1 MAGVVFTEV
10 TASTSMLDEISIRP
24 FSTISRRTTFPT
36 KPPASKSSLPGL
48 APPVTRKSLFQCFEE
63 ARQTFEKR
71 IVEPLTK
78 SDPKRLS
85 SIQEFLQGIKLDELG
100 RVCRELSEL
109 AEDKAN
115 NKASKL
121 LVTLDQF
128 KGAGDALLQF
138 APESV
143 SIVWFGIS
151 SLITIGSAKVQTRL
165 LICGAC
171 DSIVNIVADCIR
183 WESMAALMINEDQNL
198 DDIWESDVP
207 HLIFLILEFL
217 WTAKPHF
224 DQSRVKRIASNLKEI
239 FNQELQER
247 VTAILDKYEALVKT
261 LQGHFQESMLESS
274 FKTGEVVRQIRE
286 NLQSYVSIGVN
297 LMSSLQKKALLDE
310 LDRQQAKLEHPAS
323 YKLHFSTLNDRLTRI
338 VHDRNG
344 RLAASWLFSED
355 EYCDWKT
362 FHPGSS
368 TESVNFLCLRG
379 PRGHGKS
386 VAMMSI
392 HRDITKPILQCTL
405 PDSEGVLITRD
416 LRGHASGPPLVCHF
430 FFKKGEQDIER
441 SRSALESIL
450 YQLLGS
456 DEIRGDL
463 SVLTA
468 AISILNPGFVEAGLT
483 QSAESRGTNTR
494 DVSGNFQD
502 SLKSLCDTIKLI
514 AAVILVPVYL
524 MIDALDE
531 CIDRREQ
538 CFLECLKS
546 LVDKYGFNG
555 ENSRTAGSNST
566 GVKSENLKL
575 VISARDSV
583 DIVGELVGKIENQDA
598 EDVLENHGIKIVDI
612 TPEKNSSDLEEY
624 LRHAIGEVLTRRIDR
639 EKYEAY
645 YDSQLSRIVKIVH
658 EKANGDFTLA
668 RLIIANLQQPSK
680 ETLEKRIK
688 RLPSAIGDIYRASLE
703 SLTADEQE
711 FVVAAL
717 KWVVWGVSGLSILEI
732 SDHYKEIYKD
742 SGHSESKPSLDV
754 GGSGTESVPEP
765 NYASPYDNPEV
776 KDTTY
781 HIENAGRDFF
791 KYDRNTGVV
800 NVDISIREWIQ
811 QDISDSD
818 SLVEDS
824 RGFNKFRD
832 NRGNTVFQFTLA
844 PSFVRYG
851 DTLSQLF
858 NKKEA
863 HMSIALDIFR
873 ALNNEEFQN
882 KYMPWRP
889 DWVEDIEIVFQDR
902 KKPLRYEI
910 EHWHDHILALQEWWT
925 EDSVNSSWWAE
936 LLNQISIFTRPE
948 NWYRWNI
955 QRIHLNTDEAV
966 LVSGRE
972 SIHVPTSKQ
981 GPLEFLLRVFEEP
994 IHYACKVGSYLLV
1007 DALAHQAKNSV
1018 QPSDHE
1024 KEDSKMVQ
1032 SRRVEAIRTVRVQA
1046 LIRDIITKRPGWAPL
1061 GVPSPLCV
1069 HVESGL
1075 FIWLKHHIALRRL
1088 VKDMGGEE
1096 TLERLGRPGSGASP
1110 KLISVIVEQ
1119 LTKNA
1124 FGLDN
1129 QGIISLVQE
1138 AAHVQSSQSAHKILC
1153 NREDILGRSP
1163 LCLASSNPL
1172 IIERLLK
1179 YGANINGSSILG
1191 LGHKISPLKSI
1202 LEEAV
1207 PPHSRMI
1214 KPGLL
1219 KSAEILILGG
1229 ADLKLEGDS
1238 ERTTTCLH
1246 LAASLNDLKLFKLL
1260 YVSGDWDVHAR
1271 DMSGKTPLHCLLR
1284 GRRPSTPEK
1293 IEDTLSIFKMIVKM
1307 KRLEED
1313 LINMEDDA
1321 GRNVLAHAVQGGF
1334 IEAVE
1339 MLFDMGVNVHD
1350 EDFYGANCFHHLSRW
1365 SFDDDETNM
1374 KKIADVLLRSGLD
1387 YAKLNESGKTPL
1399 FCAAMTGKW
1408 YLARFFLSKYDE
1420 LAKVSQETGNTNPL
1434 LSLTNGNR
1442 RTLFYAATQGAVTKA
1457 IGNQGIEQ
1465 LDSIEFFKELNSVLS
1480 KYTDTASLILEPDSI
1495 GRTPLHIAVQGRCPQ
1510 MVEMIVAINP
1520 DISHINHSLRSALDV
1535 AMYNLA
1541 KTWIEI
1547 PSPGNSDSKAALKP
1561 AVKIVR
1567 CLESH
1572 SGSVLSQFPFS
1583 FFKASVHSS
1592 PEATIL
1598 NNSILASVHPETRD
1612 LIDRYD
1618 SACKQLHG
1626 WHLFEYA
1633 MKVDLIFPEGGRYSG
1648 RERLLSPPSEFAR
1661 PTRIGWTSCPMELSN
1676 DALEVLSTGRDSR
1689 LYLRLRRIFLLNDV
1703 RKNLGSKLNQYQF
1716 VIPDHPVPPI
1726 DAGFYFEV
1734 TLNSELSDFEL
1745 SGVFCEIGI
1754 RCPTALRAPE
1764 VACDLFDGS
1773 VSYHNIYQFDW
1784 PYKIGSEYAPQEI
1797 EEGASNPFTDTK
1809 YRCFGCGMN
1818 PVYHGIFFTVDGAV
1832 VFTAQVLPDIYYPFF
1847 GFSNY
1852 SSSFK
1857 INFGA
1862 EKFMF
1867 ELANK
1872 QDWGLE
1878 VDWREGRI
1886 SWDNDPTVDDRF
1898 SHRRF
1903 TEPDL
1908 W

>member
-1 MAGVVFTEV
+1 
-10 TASTSMLDEISIRP
+10 
-24 FSTISRRTTFPT
+24 
-36 KPPASKSSLPGL
+36 
-48 APPVTRKSLFQCFEE
+48 
-63 ARQTFEKR
+63 
-71 IVEPLTK
+71 
-78 SDPKRLS
+78 
-85 SIQEFLQGIKLDELG
+85 
-100 RVCRELSEL
+100 
-109 AEDKAN
+109 
-115 NKASKL
+115 
-121 LVTLDQF
+121 
-128 KGAGDALLQF
+128 
-138 APESV
+138 
-143 SIVWFGIS
+143 
-151 SLITIGSAKVQTRL
+151 
-165 LICGAC
+165 
-171 DSIVNIVADCIR
+171 
-183 WESMAALMINEDQNL
+183 
-198 DDIWESDVP
+198 
-207 HLIFLILEFL
+207 
-217 WTAKPHF
+217 
-224 DQSRVKRIASNLKEI
+224 
-239 FNQELQER
+239 
-247 VTAILDKYEALVKT
+247 
-261 LQGHFQESMLESS
+261 
-274 FKTGEVVRQIRE
+274 
-286 NLQSYVSIGVN
+286 
-297 LMSSLQKKALLDE
+297 
-310 LDRQQAKLEHPAS
+310 
-323 YKLHFSTLNDRLTRI
+323 
-338 VHDRNG
+338 
-344 RLAASWLFSED
+344 
-355 EYCDWKT
+355 
-362 FHPGSS
+362 
-368 TESVNFLCLRG
+368 
-379 PRGHGKS
+379 
-386 VAMMSI
+386 MSI
-392 HRDITKPILQCTL
+392 HRDITKSIRQCTL
-405 PDSEGVLITRD
+405 PDLEGVLITRD
-416 LRGHASGPPLVCHF
+416 LRGHPPNPPLVCHF

-456 DEIRGDL
+456 NEIRGDL

-468 AISILNPGFVEAGLT
+468 ATSILNPGFVEAGSI

-494 DVSGNFQD
+494 DVSGNFRD
-502 SLKSLCDTIKLI
+502 SLKSLCDAIKLI
-514 AAVILVPVYL
+514 AAVIPVPVYL

-546 LVDKYGFNG
+546 LVDKSGVNG
-555 ENSRTAGSNST
+555 ENSRTAGSNNT

-583 DIVGELVGKIENQDA
+583 DIVGELVDSKGKIENQDA
-598 EDVLENHGIKIVDI
+598 EDVLKNHGIKIVDI
-612 TPEKNSSDLEEY
+612 TPEKNSSDLKDY
-624 LRHAIGEVLTRRIDR
+624 LRHAVGEVLTRRIDR
-639 EKYEAY
+639 KYEAY
-645 YDSQLSRIVKIVH
+645 YDSQLSRIVKIVY

-668 RLIIANLQQPSK
+668 RLVIANLQQPSK

-742 SGHSESKPSLDV
+742 SGHSDSKPSQDV
-754 GGSGTESVPEP
+754 GESGTESVLEP

-776 KDTTY
+776 KDTIY

-818 SLVEDS
+818 PLVEDS

-858 NKKEA
+858 DKKEA
-863 HMSIALDIFR
+863 QMSIVLDIFR
-873 ALNNEEFQN
+873 TLSNEEFQN

-889 DWVEDIEIVFQDR
+889 DWVEDTEVVFQDR
-902 KKPLRYEI
+902 KTPLRYEI

-936 LLNQISIFTRPE
+936 LLNQISIFTRLE

-955 QRIHLNTDEAV
+955 QRIYLHTDEAT
-966 LVSGRE
+966 LVSKDL
-972 SIHVPTSKQ
+972 SIRVPTSKRK
-981 GPLEFLLRVFEEP
+981 PLEFLLRVFEEP
-994 IHYACKVGSYLLV
+994 IHYACKVGLYLPV
-1007 DALAHQAKNSV
+1007 DALAHQAKNLV
-1018 QPSDHE
+1018 QPSGHE
-1024 KEDSKMVQ
+1024 REDSKMVR

-1061 GVPSPLCV
+1061 GVPSPL
-1069 HVESGL
+1069 
-1075 FIWLKHHIALRRL
+1075 
-1088 VKDMGGEE
+1088 
-1096 TLERLGRPGSGASP
+1096 
-1110 KLISVIVEQ
+1110 
-1119 LTKNA
+1119 
-1124 FGLDN
+1124 
-1129 QGIISLVQE
+1129 
-1138 AAHVQSSQSAHKILC
+1138 
-1153 NREDILGRSP
+1153 REDILGRSP

-1207 PPHSRMI
+1207 HSDPKMI
-1214 KPGLL
+1214 KPRLL

-1229 ADLKLEGDS
+1229 ADLKLGGES

-1284 GRRPSTPEK
+1284 GGRPSTPEE
-1293 IEDTLSIFKMIVKM
+1293 IEDTFSIFKMIVKM

-1313 LINMEDDA
+1313 LINMEDYA
-1321 GRNVLAHAVQGGF
+1321 GQNVLAHAVQSGF

-1339 MLFDMGVNVHD
+1339 MLFDMGVNVHG
-1350 EDFYGANCFHHLSRW
+1350 EDLYGANCFHHPSHW
-1365 SFDDDETNM
+1365 SFGGDETNM
-1374 KKIADVLLRSGLD
+1374 KKIADFLLRSGLD
-1387 YAKLNESGKTPL
+1387 YAKSNESGMTPL
-1399 FCAAMTGKW
+1399 FCAALAGKW

-1442 RTLFYAATQGAVTKA
+1442 RILLYAATQGAVATA
-1457 IGNQGIEQ
+1457 IGEQRIEQ
-1465 LDSIEFFKELNSVLS
+1465 LDSIEFFKELNS
-1480 KYTDTASLILEPDSI
+1480 D
-1495 GRTPLHIAVQGRCPQ
+1495 PLHIAVGWCCPQ

-1520 DISHINHSLRSALDV
+1520 NISRLDHSLGSALDV

-1547 PSPGNSDSKAALKP
+1547 PSPGNSDIPQRLGFIP
-1561 AVKIVR
+1561 I
-1567 CLESH
+1567 
-1572 SGSVLSQFPFS
+1572 SVLIFN
-1583 FFKASVHSS
+1583 ASVHSS

-1633 MKVDLIFPEGGRYSG
+1633 IKVNLLFPEGGRYSG
-1648 RERLLSPPSEFAR
+1648 RGRLLSPPSEFAR
-1661 PTRIGWTSCPMELSN
+1661 PTRIGWSSCPVELSN
-1676 DALEVLSTGRDSR
+1676 DALEVLSTG
-1689 LYLRLRRIFLLNDV
+1689 
-1703 RKNLGSKLNQYQF
+1703 SKLNQYHF
-1716 VIPDHPVPPI
+1716 VIPDHPAPPI

-1734 TLNSELSDFEL
+1734 TLNSGLSDFEL

-1754 RCPTALRAPE
+1754 RRPTTLRVPE
-1764 VACDLFDGS
+1764 IACDLFDGL
-1773 VSYHNIYQFDW
+1773 VSYGNIFQFEW
-1784 PYKIGSEYAPQEI
+1784 PYKIGSEYMSQEI

-1818 PVYHGIFFTVDGAV
+1818 PVNQGVFFTVDGTVA
-1832 VFTAQVLPDIYYPFF
+1832 FTNIRVYPDIYYPFF

-1867 ELANK
+1867 ELVNK

-1878 VDWREGRI
+1878 VDWGERRMY
-1886 SWDNDPTVDDRF
+1886 WDDGPITDKRF
-1898 SHRRF
+1898 SDRRF

-1908 W
+1908 

>member
-1 MAGVVFTEV
+1 
-10 TASTSMLDEISIRP
+10 MLDGISIRP

-36 KPPASKSSLPGL
+36 KPPASKSSLP
-48 APPVTRKSLFQCFEE
+48 APSATRKSLFQCFEE
-63 ARQTFEKR
+63 ARQTFEKK

-100 RVCRELSEL
+100 RVCRDLSEL

-165 LICGAC
+165 MICGAC
-171 DSIVNIVADCIR
+171 DSIANIVADCIR
-183 WESMAALMINEDQNL
+183 WESMAALMVNEDQNL

-217 WTAKPHF
+217 WSAKPHF
-224 DQSRVKRIASNLKEI
+224 DQSQVKRIASNLKEV
-239 FNQELQER
+239 FNKELQER
-247 VTAILDKYEALVKT
+247 VTTVLDKYEALVKA
-261 LQGHFQESMLESS
+261 LQGQFQGSMLESS
-274 FKTGEVVRQIRE
+274 FKTGEIIRQIRE

-323 YKLHFSTLNDRLTRI
+323 YKLHFSSLNDRLTRI
-338 VHDRNG
+338 IHDRNG

-355 EYCDWKT
+355 EYCDWKI
-362 FHPGSS
+362 FHPNSS
-368 TESVNFLCLRG
+368 AEGVNFLCLRG

-392 HRDITKPILQCTL
+392 HRDITKSILQGTF
-405 PDSEGVLITRD
+405 PGSEVALITRD
-416 LRGHASGPPLVCHF
+416 LREHASNPPLVCHF
-430 FFKKGEQDIER
+430 FFKKGEQDMER

-456 DEIRGDL
+456 DEIRRDL

-468 AISILNPGFVEAGLT
+468 AIGILNPGFLDASST
-483 QSAESRGTNTR
+483 QSAESRGTDTR
-494 DVSGNFQD
+494 NVSGNFQD
-502 SLKSLCDTIKLI
+502 SLRSLCDAIKLI
-514 AAVILVPVYL
+514 AAVIPVPVYL

-538 CFLECLKS
+538 CFLEYLKS
-546 LVDKYGFNG
+546 LVDKSNVDGD
-555 ENSRTAGSNST
+555 NSRTAGSSNT
-566 GVKSENLKL
+566 GIKSKNLKL

-583 DIVGELVGKIENQDA
+583 DIVGELVDSKKKTESPNV
-598 EDVLENHGIKIVDI
+598 EDVLKNQGIKIVDI

-624 LRHAIGEVLTRRIDR
+624 LRYAVGEVLTRRIDR
-639 EKYEAY
+639 TQYEAY

-680 ETLEKRIK
+680 ESLEKRIK

-717 KWVVWGVSGLSILEI
+717 KWVVWGVCGLSILEI
-732 SDHYKEIYKD
+732 SDHYKEIYKN
-742 SGHSESKPSLDV
+742 SGHSDSKPSPDV
-754 GGSGTESVPEP
+754 GGSETESIPEP
-765 NYASPYDNPEV
+765 YYESPYDNPEV
-776 KDTTY
+776 KDTIY

-811 QDISDSD
+811 QDVSDSD
-818 SLVEDS
+818 PLAEDS

-873 ALNNEEFQN
+873 TLNNEEFQN

-889 DWVEDIEIVFQDR
+889 NWVEDIDLVFQDR
-902 KKPLRYEI
+902 KTLLRYEI

-925 EDSVNSSWWAE
+925 EDSVDSSWWAE

-955 QRIHLNTDEAV
+955 QRIHLDTDEAL
-966 LVSGRE
+966 LVSKDV
-972 SIHVPTSKQ
+972 SIHVPDRDC
-981 GPLEFLLRVFEEP
+981 GNLEFLLRVFEEP
-994 IHYACKVGSYLLV
+994 IQYACKMGLYLLV
-1007 DALAHQAKNSV
+1007 DALAQQAKTSV
-1018 QPSDHE
+1018 QSSERE

-1032 SRRVEAIRTVRVQA
+1032 SCQVETVRTVRVQA
-1046 LIRDIITKRPGWAPL
+1046 LINDIRTVRSTWTSLDPDAPSA
-1061 GVPSPLCV
+1061 PSIRV
-1069 HVESGL
+1069 GQGL
-1075 FIWLKHHIALRRL
+1075 FIWLKHHIALSQL
-1088 VKDMGGEE
+1088 VEDMGGEE
-1096 TLERLGRPGSGASP
+1096 ILERLGRPDLDNGASP
-1110 KLISVIVEQ
+1110 KLLSVIVEQ

-1124 FGLDN
+1124 FDLDN
-1129 QGIISLVQE
+1129 QGIIGLVQE
-1138 AAHVQSSQSAHKILC
+1138 TAGLQSPQSPCGILC
-1153 NREDILGRSP
+1153 NRGDILGRSP
-1163 LCLASSNPL
+1163 LCLASSNPV
-1172 IIERLLK
+1172 IIRRLLG

-1191 LGHKISPLKSI
+1191 LGHKFSPLKSI
-1202 LEEAV
+1202 LEEAAH
-1207 PPHSRMI
+1207 PRSEMTKTR
-1214 KPGLL
+1214 LL
-1219 KSAEILILGG
+1219 KSAEILILEG
-1229 ADLKLEGDS
+1229 ADLKLGEDS

-1246 LAASLNDLKLFKLL
+1246 LAASLNELKLFKLL
-1260 YVSGDWDVHAR
+1260 CVSGDWDVHAR
-1271 DMSGKTPLHCLLR
+1271 DKLGKTPLHCLLDAQ
-1284 GRRPSTPEK
+1284 RPSSPEK
-1293 IEDTLSIFKMIVKM
+1293 VTEILSIFKMIVKM

-1313 LINMEDDA
+1313 LINMEDDKSQNA
-1321 GRNVLAHAVQGGF
+1321 LAYAIQGGF

-1339 MLFDMGVNVHD
+1339 MLVDMGVNVHD
-1350 EDFYGANCFHHLSRW
+1350 EDFNGANCFHHLSNW
-1365 SFDDDETNM
+1365 PVGDETNV
-1374 KKIADVLLRSGLD
+1374 KKVADVLLRSGLD
-1387 YAKLNESGKTPL
+1387 YAKPDKFGKTPL
-1399 FCAAMTGKW
+1399 HCAATAGRW
-1408 YLARFFLSKYDE
+1408 YWARFFLSKYDE
-1420 LAKVSQETGNTNPL
+1420 LAKISQETGNTNPL
-1434 LSLTNGNR
+1434 LLLTNGNR
-1442 RTLFYAATQGAVTKA
+1442 KTLFYATAQGAVGDA
-1457 IGNQGIEQ
+1457 IKRQRIEQ

-1480 KYTDTASLILEPDSI
+1480 KYTDTASLILKPDSI
-1495 GRTPLHIAVQGRCPQ
+1495 GRTPLHIAVKGRCLQ
-1510 MVEMIVAINP
+1510 MVEAIISINP
-1520 DISHINHSLRSALDV
+1520 DISRVDHYLKSALDV
-1535 AMYNLA
+1535 AMHNL
-1541 KTWIEI
+1541 TETRIELR
-1547 PSPGNSDSKAALKP
+1547 PRPGNLDTKAASEL
-1561 AVKIVR
+1561 AVQIIR

-1572 SGSVLSQFPFS
+1572 SGSVSSQFPFPL
-1583 FFKASVHSS
+1583 FKELVKT
-1592 PEATIL
+1592 TIQSTML
-1598 NNSILASVHPETRD
+1598 DSILAHPETRD
-1612 LIDRYD
+1612 LVDRYG
-1618 SACKQLHG
+1618 SA
-1626 WHLFEYA
+1626 WAEPVSYP
-1633 MKVDLIFPEGGRYSG
+1633 DLEGGELVSYRDLEG
-1648 RERLLSPPSEFAR
+1648 VERLLSPPSEFAR
-1661 PTRIGWTSCPMELSN
+1661 PTRIGWASCSIELSN
-1676 DALEVLSTGRDSR
+1676 DALEVLSTG
-1689 LYLRLRRIFLLNDV
+1689 
-1703 RKNLGSKLNQYQF
+1703 SKPNQYYF
-1716 VIPDHPVPPI
+1716 VIPDHPIPPMN
-1726 DAGFYFEV
+1726 AVFYFEV
-1734 TLNSELSDFEL
+1734 TLSSGLSEDRFK
-1745 SGVFCEIGI
+1745 
-1754 RCPTALRAPE
+1754 
-1764 VACDLFDGS
+1764 
-1773 VSYHNIYQFDW
+1773 W
-1784 PYKIGSEYAPQEI
+1784 PYEDDLKHVSQATGK
-1797 EEGASNPFTDTK
+1797 GTSNPFTDTK

-1818 PVYHGIFFTVDGAV
+1818 PVTQVFFLTVDGAV
-1832 VFTAQVLPDIYYPFF
+1832 VFTTIQLDPNVYYPFF

-1857 INFGA
+1857 INFGT

-1872 QDWGLE
+1872 QDRLLE
-1878 VDWREGRI
+1878 VDWRETI
-1886 SWDNDPTVDDRF
+1886 MDWKYDPRARELSSARRF
-1898 SHRRF
+1898 SER
-1903 TEPDL
+1903 DL
-1908 W
+1908 EYNIGGFF

>member
-1 MAGVVFTEV
+1 
-10 TASTSMLDEISIRP
+10 
-24 FSTISRRTTFPT
+24 
-36 KPPASKSSLPGL
+36 
-48 APPVTRKSLFQCFEE
+48 
-63 ARQTFEKR
+63 
-71 IVEPLTK
+71 
-78 SDPKRLS
+78 
-85 SIQEFLQGIKLDELG
+85 
-100 RVCRELSEL
+100 
-109 AEDKAN
+109 
-115 NKASKL
+115 
-121 LVTLDQF
+121 
-128 KGAGDALLQF
+128 
-138 APESV
+138 
-143 SIVWFGIS
+143 
-151 SLITIGSAKVQTRL
+151 
-165 LICGAC
+165 
-171 DSIVNIVADCIR
+171 
-183 WESMAALMINEDQNL
+183 
-198 DDIWESDVP
+198 
-207 HLIFLILEFL
+207 
-217 WTAKPHF
+217 
-224 DQSRVKRIASNLKEI
+224 
-239 FNQELQER
+239 
-247 VTAILDKYEALVKT
+247 
-261 LQGHFQESMLESS
+261 
-274 FKTGEVVRQIRE
+274 
-286 NLQSYVSIGVN
+286 
-297 LMSSLQKKALLDE
+297 
-310 LDRQQAKLEHPAS
+310 
-323 YKLHFSTLNDRLTRI
+323 
-338 VHDRNG
+338 
-344 RLAASWLFSED
+344 
-355 EYCDWKT
+355 
-362 FHPGSS
+362 
-368 TESVNFLCLRG
+368 
-379 PRGHGKS
+379 
-386 VAMMSI
+386 MSI
-392 HRDITKPILQCTL
+392 HRDITKSIRQCTL
-405 PDSEGVLITRD
+405 PDLEGVLITRD
-416 LRGHASGPPLVCHF
+416 LRGHPPNPPLVCHF

-456 DEIRGDL
+456 NEIRGDL

-468 AISILNPGFVEAGLT
+468 ATSILNPGFVEAGSI

-494 DVSGNFQD
+494 DVSGNFRD
-502 SLKSLCDTIKLI
+502 SLKSLCDAIKLI
-514 AAVILVPVYL
+514 AAVIPVPVYL

-546 LVDKYGFNG
+546 LVDKSGVNG
-555 ENSRTAGSNST
+555 ENSRTAGSNNT

-583 DIVGELVGKIENQDA
+583 DIVGELVDSKGKIENQDA
-598 EDVLENHGIKIVDI
+598 EDVLKNHGIKIVDI
-612 TPEKNSSDLEEY
+612 TPEKNSSDLKDY
-624 LRHAIGEVLTRRIDR
+624 LRHAVGEVLTRRIDR
-639 EKYEAY
+639 KYEAY
-645 YDSQLSRIVKIVH
+645 YDSQLSRIVKIVY

-668 RLIIANLQQPSK
+668 RLVIANLQQPSK

-742 SGHSESKPSLDV
+742 SGHSDSKPSQDV
-754 GGSGTESVPEP
+754 GESGTESVLEP

-776 KDTTY
+776 KDTIY

-818 SLVEDS
+818 PLVEDS

-858 NKKEA
+858 DKKEA
-863 HMSIALDIFR
+863 QMSIVLDIFR
-873 ALNNEEFQN
+873 TLSNEEFQN

-889 DWVEDIEIVFQDR
+889 DWVEDTEVVFQDR
-902 KKPLRYEI
+902 KTPLRYEI

-936 LLNQISIFTRPE
+936 LLNQISIFTRLE

-955 QRIHLNTDEAV
+955 QRIYLHTDEAT
-966 LVSGRE
+966 LVSKDL
-972 SIHVPTSKQ
+972 SIRVPTSKRK
-981 GPLEFLLRVFEEP
+981 PLEFLLRVFEEP
-994 IHYACKVGSYLLV
+994 IHYACKVGLYLPV
-1007 DALAHQAKNSV
+1007 DALAHQAKNLV
-1018 QPSDHE
+1018 QPSGHE
-1024 KEDSKMVQ
+1024 REDSKMVR

-1075 FIWLKHHIALRRL
+1075 FIWLKHHIALRR
-1088 VKDMGGEE
+1088 
-1096 TLERLGRPGSGASP
+1096 
-1110 KLISVIVEQ
+1110 
-1119 LTKNA
+1119 
-1124 FGLDN
+1124 
-1129 QGIISLVQE
+1129 
-1138 AAHVQSSQSAHKILC
+1138 
-1153 NREDILGRSP
+1153 REDILGRSP

-1207 PPHSRMI
+1207 HSDPKMI
-1214 KPGLL
+1214 KPRLL

-1229 ADLKLEGDS
+1229 ADLKLGGES

-1284 GRRPSTPEK
+1284 GGRPSTPEE
-1293 IEDTLSIFKMIVKM
+1293 IEDTFSIFKMIVKM

-1313 LINMEDDA
+1313 LINMEDYA
-1321 GRNVLAHAVQGGF
+1321 GQNVLAHAVQSGF

-1339 MLFDMGVNVHD
+1339 MLFDMGVNVHG
-1350 EDFYGANCFHHLSRW
+1350 EDLYGANCFHHPSHW
-1365 SFDDDETNM
+1365 SFGGDETNM
-1374 KKIADVLLRSGLD
+1374 KKIADFLLRSGLD
-1387 YAKLNESGKTPL
+1387 YAKSNESGMTPL
-1399 FCAAMTGKW
+1399 FCAALAGKW

-1442 RTLFYAATQGAVTKA
+1442 RILLYAATQGAVATA
-1457 IGNQGIEQ
+1457 IGEQRIEQ
-1465 LDSIEFFKELNSVLS
+1465 LDSIEFFKELNS
-1480 KYTDTASLILEPDSI
+1480 D
-1495 GRTPLHIAVQGRCPQ
+1495 PLHIAVGWCCPQ

-1520 DISHINHSLRSALDV
+1520 NISRLDHSLGSALDV

-1547 PSPGNSDSKAALKP
+1547 PSPGNSD
-1561 AVKIVR
+1561 R
-1567 CLESH
+1567 
-1572 SGSVLSQFPFS
+1572 
-1583 FFKASVHSS
+1583 
-1592 PEATIL
+1592 
-1598 NNSILASVHPETRD
+1598 
-1612 LIDRYD
+1612 
-1618 SACKQLHG
+1618 
-1626 WHLFEYA
+1626 
-1633 MKVDLIFPEGGRYSG
+1633 
-1648 RERLLSPPSEFAR
+1648 
-1661 PTRIGWTSCPMELSN
+1661 
-1676 DALEVLSTGRDSR
+1676 
-1689 LYLRLRRIFLLNDV
+1689 
-1703 RKNLGSKLNQYQF
+1703 SKLNQYHF
-1716 VIPDHPVPPI
+1716 VIPDHPAPPI

-1734 TLNSELSDFEL
+1734 TLNSGLSDFEL

-1754 RCPTALRAPE
+1754 RRPTTLRVPE
-1764 VACDLFDGS
+1764 IACDLFDGL
-1773 VSYHNIYQFDW
+1773 VSYGNIFQFEW
-1784 PYKIGSEYAPQEI
+1784 PYKIGSEYMSQEI

-1818 PVYHGIFFTVDGAV
+1818 PVNQGVFFTVDGTVA
-1832 VFTAQVLPDIYYPFF
+1832 FTNIRVYPDIYYPFF

-1867 ELANK
+1867 ELVNK

-1878 VDWREGRI
+1878 VDWGERRMY
-1886 SWDNDPTVDDRF
+1886 WDDGPITDKRF
-1898 SHRRF
+1898 SDRRF

-1908 W
+1908 